1 MSEQFLDKKIY
12 TLFEVNK
19 SIQKTLN
26 ERYKSAFW
34 VKAEMNKLN
43 YYNQSG
49 HCFPEMV
56 EKKDGKVIAQMRCS
70 LWKNDYI
77 NINNAFLRILKEPLK
92 DGIKILFLAQI
103 TFDPTYGLS
112 LHILDIDPGY
122 TLGDLEKEKAE
133 TIQKL
138 KSEGIYDQNKTLK
151 LPLLPQRIAIIS
163 VESSKGYADFM
174 DVIKTNPWN
183 YKFFHL
189 LFPSL
194 LQGEKAVDGIVSQ
207 LRRIQK
213 VKEHFDVVVI
223 IRGGGGDIGLS
234 CYNNYQLAREI
245 ALFPLP
251 VLTGIGHSTNETV
264 AEMISFSNA
273 ITPSKLA
280 EYLIQ
285 AFHNFAV
292 PVQKAKEKITE
303 KALRLISQEHEK
315 LISEMKLFSAVTK
328 RFLQEDYSRLKSFKT
343 SLHLHAGIAVQK
355 QKVNIGQ
362 WSAKLSE
369 RSNSL
374 LKEAKNELYY
384 LEKNVNNMNP
394 RNVLK
399 RGYSITKI
407 NGKTITNLNQIS
419 EGDTINTLLFEGT
432 IISTV
437 KATQTKE
444 TP

>member
-1 MSEQFLDKKIY
+1 
-12 TLFEVNK
+12 
-19 SIQKTLN
+19 
-26 ERYKSAFW
+26 
-34 VKAEMNKLN
+34 
-43 YYNQSG
+43 
-49 HCFPEMV
+49 
-56 EKKDGKVIAQMRCS
+56 
-70 LWKNDYI
+70 
-77 NINNAFLRILKEPLK
+77 
-92 DGIKILFLAQI
+92 
-103 TFDPTYGLS
+103 
-112 LHILDIDPGY
+112 
-122 TLGDLEKEKAE
+122 
-133 TIQKL
+133 
-138 KSEGIYDQNKTLK
+138 
-151 LPLLPQRIAIIS
+151 
-163 VESSKGYADFM
+163 
-174 DVIKTNPWN
+174 
-183 YKFFHL
+183 
-189 LFPSL
+189 
-194 LQGEKAVDGIVSQ
+194 
-207 LRRIQK
+207 
-213 VKEHFDVVVI
+213 
-223 IRGGGGDIGLS
+223 
-234 CYNNYQLAREI
+234 
-245 ALFPLP
+245 
-251 VLTGIGHSTNETV
+251 V

-343 SLHLHAGIAVQK
+343 SLHLHAGMAVQK